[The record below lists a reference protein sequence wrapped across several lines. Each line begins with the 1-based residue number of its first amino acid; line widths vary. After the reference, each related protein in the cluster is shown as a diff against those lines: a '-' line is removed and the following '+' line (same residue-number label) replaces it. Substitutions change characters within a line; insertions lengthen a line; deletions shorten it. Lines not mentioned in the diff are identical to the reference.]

1 MNSREPSDLPPTPS
15 YPANS
20 AQVNQNAIYYA
31 GRQLT
36 ADEILTAELSRDAA
50 GNNLG
55 DGSSNDQQ
63 HNNAFV
69 FPPNQQAGVD
79 PNHDLSY
86 GDQSARRK
94 RSKVSRACDECRRK
108 KVRCDATSESGVETC
123 SNCRRLGVAC
133 QFSRVPM
140 KRGPSKGYIKELAE
154 RLNTLE
160 SQIQPPMAQQDI
172 QYQGMSE
179 ISPPRG
185 YHDFS
190 PPIDGN
196 LLGRKRTFSISEGIH
211 GLPLTQPTFA
221 PRSQATVGET
231 SVNLP
236 ESYPLFGMHQPQP
249 KVSAPYWSDGL
260 DRDLAL
266 PVESVVGV
274 LSQPANDETKP
285 YTVDE
290 GALKTYYEKIH
301 PILPIL
307 PSSKER
313 LHAILHKC
321 GRMLQEV
328 FSHAFYAVTHT
339 NIERVRGTFT
349 DVDSLE
355 TALGLISTCLRDPY
369 NLRILPVNIA
379 WIQTLAFL
387 VIDCDKR
394 GPDNLHGRDG
404 CPKQTLVDHLMSLA
418 YRVAKPFDQNRDL
431 FQDFQDVDSDANI
444 ARRGWFSAS
453 ILCRWH
459 LVGMGERDFVD
470 DDIQDINLP
479 TDYSFMGPATVQLAS
494 YSSELSSAL
503 RIIEIDHD
511 SLSLNSR
518 FKRASRS
525 LLFHMLKAVLGH
537 EQRLA
542 NTDATILPVG
552 YLEALGPQVYWT
564 VNLYITRFLYIF
576 APYEV
581 IHSAEALVKEM
592 HKDTLTT
599 RIPSPIDIYSLS
611 LAVITLLEA
620 SKLPLCAEFCWKI
633 LEDIEQILDRRAQVT
648 ATAGE
653 FEDLFSTPKWDQQL
667 RAWIAAE
674 KPAQQQQNN
683 NSNNVNTEELQP
695 ADTTDQQ
702 QNQSSMNNI
711 TSNTN
716 TNNNADNKNNNAS
729 SSQPPL
735 VGPNEQRSL
744 QHLADLA
751 VGAEGSGAGA
761 NDDGNA
767 APATTTSTAP
777 GATATVPAN
786 DVMDVSNEGEGGA
799 GAGNNTT
806 QQQPHHH
813 QQQQQ
818 QQQGSAAGIG
828 VVSGAVIVD
837 FASALR
843 RGFMNILS
851 LLPASRH

>member
-1 MNSREPSDLPPTPS
+1 MNSREASDLPPTPS
-15 YPANS
+15 YPTNS

-55 DGSSNDQQ
+55 DGPTNDQQ
-63 HNNAFV
+63 HNNAFA
-69 FPPNQQAGVD
+69 FPPNQQVGVD

-160 SQIQPPMAQQDI
+160 SQMQPPMAQQDI
-172 QYQGMSE
+172 QYQGISE

-185 YHDFS
+185 YHEFS

-196 LLGRKRTFSISEGIH
+196 LLGRKRTFSMSEGIH

-221 PRSQATVGET
+221 PRGQATVGET
-231 SVNLP
+231 AVNLP
-236 ESYPLFGMHQPQP
+236 ESYPLFSMHQTQP
-249 KVSAPYWSDGL
+249 KLSAPYWSDGL
-260 DRDLAL
+260 DRDHDLTL
-266 PVESVVGV
+266 PVESVVGI
-274 LSQPANDETKP
+274 LSQPANDDTKP
-285 YTVDE
+285 YVVDE

-321 GRMLQEV
+321 SRMLQEV
-328 FSHAFYAVTHT
+328 FAHAFYAVTHT
-339 NIERVRGTFT
+339 NIDRVHGTFT
-349 DVDSLE
+349 EVGSLDS
-355 TALGLISTCLRDPY
+355 ALDIVSAHLRDPY
-369 NLRILPVNIA
+369 NLRILPVNLV
-379 WIQTLAFL
+379 WIQTLCFL
-387 VIDCDKR
+387 AIDCDKR

-431 FQDFQDVDSDANI
+431 FPDFQDIDSDANI
-444 ARRGWFSAS
+444 ARRDWFSAS
-453 ILCRWH
+453 IP
-459 LVGMGERDFVD
+459 VD
-470 DDIQDINLP
+470 GNLSAWINLP
-479 TDYSFMGPATVQLAS
+479 SDYSFMGPAAVQLTS
-494 YSSELSSAL
+494 YSSELSAAL
-503 RIIEIDHD
+503 RIVEIDHD
-511 SLSLNSR
+511 SLSLNSK
-518 FKRASRS
+518 FKKASRS
-525 LLFHMLKAVLGH
+525 LLFHLLRVVLGH

-542 NTDATILPVG
+542 NTDATILPTG
-552 YLEALGPQVYWT
+552 YLEALGPQIYWT
-564 VNLYITRFLYIF
+564 VNLYITRFLYVF

-592 HKDTLTT
+592 HKDVLTT
-599 RIPSPIDIYSLS
+599 RIPSPIDIYSLA

-633 LEDIEQILDRRAQVT
+633 LGDVEQILDRRAQAT

-653 FEDLFSTPKWDQQL
+653 FEDLFSTPQWDQQL

-674 KPAQQQQNN
+674 KPSQAQQQTE
-683 NSNNVNTEELQP
+683 NSNAED
-695 ADTTDQQ
+695 ADQQ
-702 QNQSSMNNI
+702 QNQNQSAANNAA
-711 TSNTN
+711 SAA
-716 TNNNADNKNNNAS
+716 NNNANNTSSSSSS

-751 VGAEGSGAGA
+751 VGAEGTSA
-761 NDDGNA
+761 NDEGSA
-767 APATTTSTAP
+767 PPAPATTASGPSAPTVTASTNNAIDISTEAAGAAAGTTGGNGTVQQGP
-777 GATATVPAN
+777 GAAAATT
-786 DVMDVSNEGEGGA
+786 GLG
-799 GAGNNTT
+799 
-806 QQQPHHH
+806 
-813 QQQQQ
+813 
-818 QQQGSAAGIG
+818 
-828 VVSGAVIVD
+828 GAVIVD
-837 FASALR
+837 FSAALR

-851 LLPASRH
+851 LPPGSRH

>member
-1 MNSREPSDLPPTPS
+1 MNSREASDLPPTPS

-55 DGSSNDQQ
+55 DGSTNDQQ
-63 HNNAFV
+63 HNNAFA
-69 FPPNQQAGVD
+69 FPPNQQVGVD

-160 SQIQPPMAQQDI
+160 SQMQPPMAQQDI

-185 YHDFS
+185 YHEFS

-196 LLGRKRTFSISEGIH
+196 LLGRKRTFSMSEGIH
-211 GLPLTQPTFA
+211 GLPLTGPTFT
-221 PRSQATVGET
+221 PRGQATVGET
-231 SVNLP
+231 TVNLP
-236 ESYPLFGMHQPQP
+236 ESYPLFSMHQPQA
-249 KVSAPYWSDGL
+249 KLSAPYWSDGL
-260 DRDLAL
+260 DRDHDLTL

-274 LSQPANDETKP
+274 LSQPANDDTKP
-285 YTVDE
+285 YAVDE
-290 GALKTYYEKIH
+290 GALKAYYEKIH

-321 GRMLQEV
+321 SRTLQEV
-328 FSHAFYAVTHT
+328 FSHALYAATHT
-339 NIERVRGTFT
+339 SIDRVRGTFT
-349 DVDSLE
+349 DVGSLE
-355 TALGLISTCLRDPY
+355 NALDLVSAHLRDPY
-369 NLRILPVNIA
+369 NLRTLPVNLV
-379 WIQTLAFL
+379 WIQTLSFL
-387 VIDCDKR
+387 VIDCDMR
-394 GPDNLHGRDG
+394 GPDNLHGRNG
-404 CPKQTLVDHLMSLA
+404 LPKQTLVDHLMSLA
-418 YRVAKPFDQNRDL
+418 YRVAKPFDQNRDPFPV
-431 FQDFQDVDSDANI
+431 FQDIDSDANI
-444 ARRGWFSAS
+444 ARRDWFSAS

-459 LVGMGERDFVD
+459 LVGMGERDFVE
-470 DDIQDINLP
+470 DDIQEINLP
-479 TDYSFMGPATVQLAS
+479 SDYSFMSPAAVQLTS
-494 YSSELSSAL
+494 YSSELSAAL

-511 SLSLNSR
+511 SLSLNTK
-518 FKRASRS
+518 FKKASRS
-525 LLFHMLKAVLGH
+525 LLFHLLRVVLGH

-542 NTDATILPVG
+542 NTDATILPAG

-564 VNLYITRFLYIF
+564 VNLYITRFLYVF

-592 HKDTLTT
+592 HKDVLTT
-599 RIPSPIDIYSLS
+599 RISSPIDIYSLS

-620 SKLPLCAEFCWKI
+620 SKLPHCAEFCWKI
-633 LEDIEQILDRRAQVT
+633 LGDVEQILDRRAQAT
-648 ATAGE
+648 AAAGE
-653 FEDLFSTPKWDQQL
+653 FEDLFSTPQWDQQL

-674 KPAQQQQNN
+674 KSNQPQQQNN
-683 NSNNVNTEELQP
+683 ENPNTE
-695 ADTTDQQ
+695 DTEQQ
-702 QNQSSMNNI
+702 QNQNQSS
-711 TSNTN
+711 TSNATS
-716 TNNNADNKNNNAS
+716 TANNNANNNSS

-751 VGAEGSGAGA
+751 VGAEGTSS
-761 NDDGNA
+761 NEDGSA
-767 APATTTSTAP
+767 PPATTTSASGSAPTGTA
-777 GATATVPAN
+777 ATANNNA
-786 DVMDVSNEGEGGA
+786 MDISNETEGA
-799 GAGNNTT
+799 GSGTAAGNGTA
-806 QQQPHHH
+806 
-813 QQQQQ
+813 
-818 QQQGSAAGIG
+818 QQQGPTAAATTGLG
-828 VVSGAVIVD
+828 GGAVIVD
-837 FASALR
+837 FSSALR
-843 RGFMNILS
+843 RGFMNVLS
-851 LLPASRH
+851 MPPGSRN